1 MDNFFL
7 TIFFFLLNL
16 FIFLNFTKIE
26 KIIYISDKP
35 SGELKKHKKPVSLL
49 GGFIILLNFYLIFIS
64 FNFLNLE
71 NLIFNQKFTY
81 ILIILSS
88 LFYIIGLIDDL
99 KNLTPNLKLLLICLS
114 FVIVAYFFPDIKL
127 KYIRISFLDKVYYFN
142 NFSFIFLILAF
153 ALLSNAL
160 NMFDGINLQLIIF
173 TIFIFIIFILK
184 GFYPIFFTLMIMCLI
199 FLGILNFQ
207 NKVFLGD
214 GGSYL
219 ISSIIGCS
227 FIYQYKYFENFFY
240 GDEVFIILL
249 IPSIDMFRLFLV
261 RSING
266 KNPFKGDLNHIHH
279 IINNH
284 FRNTN
289 LTVFFTTLMF
299 VFPSALLFFEIAT
312 YYVLIISIIVYSA
325 VITYLKKNL

>member
-1 MDNFFL
+1 M
-7 TIFFFLLNL
+7 
-16 FIFLNFTKIE
+16 
-26 KIIYISDKP
+26 II
-35 SGELKKHKKPVSLL
+35 
-49 GGFIILLNFYLIFIS
+49 
-64 FNFLNLE
+64 
-71 NLIFNQKFTY
+71 
-81 ILIILSS
+81 
-88 LFYIIGLIDDL
+88 
-99 KNLTPNLKLLLICLS
+99 
-114 FVIVAYFFPDIKL
+114 
-127 KYIRISFLDKVYYFN
+127 
-142 NFSFIFLILAF
+142 
-153 ALLSNAL
+153 
-160 NMFDGINLQLIIF
+160 
-173 TIFIFIIFILK
+173 
-184 GFYPIFFTLMIMCLI
+184 CLI

-279 IINNH
+279 IINNR

-299 VFPSALLFFEIAT
+299 VLPSALLFFEIAT